1 VPSQRLVLTDGG
13 DEQIFNYS
21 AKMLFRNETELPA
34 SFFIDTHHDVKHD
47 FPGFTKIK
55 TFDRVTIYEN
65 NYLLEHDGNESLL
78 NTTSYEFYANKTINY
93 YNWTLQ
99 NYGHL

>member
-1 VPSQRLVLTDGG
+1 MRDGPIHGPSS
-13 DEQIFNYS
+13 F
-21 AKMLFRNETELPA
+21 KA
-34 SFFIDTHHDVKHD
+34 SFCRLKNQTINTL
-47 FPGFTKIK
+47 
-55 TFDRVTIYEN
+55 TIYEN
-65 NYLLEHDGNESLL
+65 NYLLEHDGDESLL